1 MSKSRLSDRFFLAVF
16 VDFCGREPNLYS
28 GISDFDFLSVSFD
41 LLYEITMSA
50 IDIDNIECL
59 EPLLP
64 R

>member
-1 MSKSRLSDRFFLAVF
+1 MIDFFLAIF
-16 VDFCGREPNLYS
+16 GDFCGREPNLYS
-28 GISDFDFLSVSFD
+28 GTSDFDFLRVSFD

-50 IDIDNIECL
+50 IDIDNIGCL